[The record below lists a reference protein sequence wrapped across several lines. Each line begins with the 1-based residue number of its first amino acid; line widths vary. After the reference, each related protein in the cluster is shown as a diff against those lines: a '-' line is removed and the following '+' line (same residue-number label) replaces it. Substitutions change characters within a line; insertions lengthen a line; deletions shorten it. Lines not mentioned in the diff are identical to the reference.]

1 MNHVSDSVTFSRDL
15 SLDLFKHILYV
26 SPHPPCVDT
35 GAVAEERPDDGDD
48 ALLRRQVERRPP
60 LAILLAAMIPTF
72 LEGASKLFS

>member
-1 MNHVSDSVTFSRDL
+1 M
-15 SLDLFKHILYV
+15 
-26 SPHPPCVDT
+26 DT

-72 LEGASKLFS
+72 LESTSKLFS